1 MVVHIAGI
9 VSSSPVVAVNG
20 TVHAALC
27 ILHQV
32 LRPRAPSCQ
41 TYMWDE
47 FLMSLPASK
56 NAFIFREK
64 KKPSRELTKFICLCS
79 NAGCNVGRDF
89 PDVWEGRVNE
99 PLLKTLF
106 RDLLS
111 QSLRCTTMCAQGK
124 LVKFSISFN
133 KTEMCIRPQSCSV
146 CPCLLLRITDVGY
159 WRNPTAFVLALEIF
173 KKD

>member
-1 MVVHIAGI
+1 MGLYMQLSAYFTRSFGRGRLVARPTCEMSFWWACQLAKMH
-9 VSSSPVVAVNG
+9 SSFV
-20 TVHAALC
+20 
-27 ILHQV
+27 
-32 LRPRAPSCQ
+32 
-41 TYMWDE
+41 
-47 FLMSLPASK
+47 
-56 NAFIFREK
+56 K

-99 PLLKTLF
+99 PLLKILF